1 MFNSIIK
8 ILPILLV
15 SFVLS
20 CAGSSS
26 GEKPGDYSYTANIGP
41 VTAYDYQDKTRLS
54 LNKFQYQI
62 ERSEDYGNRKY
73 LETMWKYRTPFEDE
87 RQLGA
92 VRAKTRII
100 LHVTPRVRSVAGR
113 TLHRVQFIG
122 ENLVQF
128 MGVELWQKAPLT
140 DMCKEYFK
148 RWANELKTEFS
159 TGIRR
164 Y

>member
-8 ILPILLV
+8 ILPILLL

-26 GEKPGDYSYTANIGP
+26 GEKPGDYSYTATIGP

-54 LNKFQYQI
+54 LNKYQYQI
-62 ERSEDYGNRKY
+62 ERNEDYGNRKY

-87 RQLGA
+87 RQLGV

-100 LHVTPRVRSVAGR
+100 LHVTPRMRSVAGR

-128 MGVELWQKAPLT
+128 MGVELWQTAPLT

-159 TGIRR
+159 TSIRR